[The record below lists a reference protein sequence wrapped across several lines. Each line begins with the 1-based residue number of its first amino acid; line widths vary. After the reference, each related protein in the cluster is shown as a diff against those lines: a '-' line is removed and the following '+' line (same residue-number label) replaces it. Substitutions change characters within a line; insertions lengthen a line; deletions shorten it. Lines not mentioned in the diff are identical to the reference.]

1 MYKKTEGCSDMG
13 HPSFIMEK
21 MENMDMEENTGKEK
35 DDILQDVVEMLTP
48 EDIMRHLKIGRNKT
62 YQLLQ
67 VPSFPKIK
75 IGNAYRIPKDMYK
88 KWISDNV
95 RKTIY
100 I

>member
-1 MYKKTEGCSDMG
+1 ME
-13 HPSFIMEK
+13 HPSLIMEK

-95 RKTIY
+95 KKTIY